1 MKSKDKAALHG
12 ATVAELDGKAV
23 QLRKQIAET
32 YMTMQTK
39 EVKNRRE
46 AKELRKKLAVTLSV
60 QRMKVLSEESR

>member
-1 MKSKDKAALHG
+1 MKTKDKAALHG
-12 ATVAELDGKAV
+12 ASVTELDGKAV

>member
-12 ATVAELDGKAV
+12 STVAELDGKAV